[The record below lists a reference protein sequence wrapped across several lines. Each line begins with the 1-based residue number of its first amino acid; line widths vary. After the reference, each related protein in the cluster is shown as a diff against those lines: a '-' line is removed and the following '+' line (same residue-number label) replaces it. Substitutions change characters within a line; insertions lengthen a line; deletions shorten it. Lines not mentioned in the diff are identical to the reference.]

1 MEAALNLIES
11 ALRLPSAAIAH
22 YAGARLKELRP
33 DKAILEC
40 SGCGF
45 DLDGFVDAGHAKLTP
60 LTEFGH
66 NQIVINWRGCQT
78 EDGMG
83 MRPPFSSGATG
94 EEGIARKLLNGL
106 ARLEWQGKS
115 LEAVRLRWMEM
126 MSAQHACFLVAES
139 EAVA

>member
-22 YAGARLKELRP
+22 YAGARLKELRS

-45 DLDGFVDAGHAKLTP
+45 DLDGFVDAGRATLIP

-66 NQIVINWRGCQT
+66 NQMVINWRGCAT

-83 MRPPFSSGATG
+83 VRLPFGSCATG
-94 EEGIARKLLNGL
+94 EEGVARKLLNGF
-106 ARLEWQGKS
+106 
-115 LEAVRLRWMEM
+115 VR
-126 MSAQHACFLVAES
+126 
-139 EAVA
+139 